1 MAPTNTN
8 FKPTLERPNDS
19 SLDQTQL
26 GSSEMESTASSI
38 PDPIQ
43 SLFPAASANQLL
55 SLIAQGNDAS
65 DLNALIN
72 NAA

>member
-1 MAPTNTN
+1 MAPSITNM
-8 FKPTLERPNDS
+8 KPTLERSDDP
-19 SLDQTQL
+19 SLDQTQS
-26 GSSEMESTASSI
+26 GSSEIESTSCSI

-55 SLIAQGNDAS
+55 SLIAQGKDAS